1 VLVDEYQDTNR
12 AQYRII
18 RLLTQEHRNICVV
31 GDSDQSIYKW
41 RGADIRNI
49 LDFED
54 DFPGT
59 KVVRLEQNYR
69 STRSILAVAAGVI
82 AHNVQRKDKTLW
94 TENPGGEPARVYRA
108 WDEHEEASFVAQSAV
123 ARGLL
128 SEEGLAEIHQTLCAR
143 LAAAGAYLDGIYYCP
158 HHPTEGLGAYNVVC
172 DCRKPSPGLVRRAAT
187 DLEIDPA
194 FSFVVGD
201 QKSDM
206 ELAQRVGARGILI
219 GEAGSGAL
227 PDLAV
232 HVAADLRDAATWI
245 VATLRGG

>member
-1 VLVDEYQDTNR
+1 LRSKAAVFVDRDGTLVREVGH
-12 AQYRII
+12 
-18 RLLTQEHRNICVV
+18 LHRREQLEILPGVADAICFLRE
-31 GDSDQSIYKW
+31 
-41 RGADIRNI
+41 RG
-49 LDFED
+49 F
-54 DFPGT
+54 
-59 KVVRLEQNYR
+59 KVVMVTN
-69 STRSILAVAAGVI
+69 
-82 AHNVQRKDKTLW
+82 
-94 TENPGGEPARVYRA
+94 
-108 WDEHEEASFVAQSAV
+108 QSAV